1 MLIVRCRVP
10 QLDSQPSPP
19 QLRFQR
25 LPRWFGKRPRFVS
38 EFFEL
43 TFAHPRV
50 DLSQAS
56 PLFFRVDR
64 CHVGR
69 NIRDIHGSAQSPQA
83 LALDNDS
90 PAPNMDIVSITIKLD
105 TGSRRREGSA
115 DARSLTPTSYAEL
128 RAPMIFLIANME
140 YKIPANPLKTRDDI
154 FSNRE
159 FRGVSHS
166 SARVLESRKTEPFG
180 LRDCVRI
187 SGSAKGEFALV

>member
-1 MLIVRCRVP
+1 
-10 QLDSQPSPP
+10 
-19 QLRFQR
+19 
-25 LPRWFGKRPRFVS
+25 
-38 EFFEL
+38 
-43 TFAHPRV
+43 
-50 DLSQAS
+50 
-56 PLFFRVDR
+56 
-64 CHVGR
+64 
-69 NIRDIHGSAQSPQA
+69 
-83 LALDNDS
+83 
-90 PAPNMDIVSITIKLD
+90 MDIVSITIKLD

-128 RAPMIFLIANME
+128 RASMIFLIANME
-140 YKIPANPLKTRDDI
+140 YKILANPLKTRDDI